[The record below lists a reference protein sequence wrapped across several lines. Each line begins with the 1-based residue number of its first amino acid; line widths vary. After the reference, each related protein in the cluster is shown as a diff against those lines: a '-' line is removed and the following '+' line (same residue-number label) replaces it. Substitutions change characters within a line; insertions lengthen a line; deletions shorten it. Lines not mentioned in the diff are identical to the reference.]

1 MIGAAT
7 EEDLPPIKREAL
19 VTAASILLD
28 QLFDDLAHMAG
39 NGDVARTN
47 VIQYL
52 PPAFAPRYTAGFA
65 RQFLACVSAVTTKL
79 VQPGSWPLACVGEEL
94 ALHALVDQ
102 AVAVLEAAGEDADL
116 EDFREAAT
124 EDLDCLLIFEPRFDG
139 VEDSPAA
146 GWLGMSNL
154 RFEDWFKPFRATVPV
169 HPYLIP

>member
-1 MIGAAT
+1 
-7 EEDLPPIKREAL
+7 
-19 VTAASILLD
+19 VTTASILLN
-28 QLFDDLAHMAG
+28 QLFDDITHLGG
-39 NGDVARTN
+39 NGDVVRTN
-47 VIQYL
+47 LIQYL
-52 PPAFAPRYTAGFA
+52 PPAFAPRYSAGFA

-94 ALHALVDQ
+94 ALHALIDQ
-102 AVAVLEAAGEDADL
+102 AVAVLEATGEDADL

-124 EDLDCLLIFEPRFDG
+124 EDLDCLLLFEPRFDG

-169 HPYLIP
+169 HPYLTP